1 MKFHLD
7 RGVLGDAVSW
17 ATRTLPVRPAMPI
30 LQGVRIVADQS
41 GQLQLSTFDYE
52 VSAQI
57 TLEAEVEQG
66 GEVLVQ
72 GRMLSEIVR
81 ALPNKSVSVALEGT
95 KLQVRCG
102 SARFALATL
111 PVEEY
116 PQLPAMPPVAGSVPA
131 DVFAE
136 AISQVTVAASKD
148 DTLPLLTGV
157 KVEIEGEKVT
167 LMATDRY
174 RLAMRELTWNPAEPS
189 AELTALVRARTL
201 HEVARS
207 LATGGSVD
215 LALSSETSAN
225 LIGFESGGRRTTS
238 TLVDGDYPPVRR
250 LFPDSAPITAVVA
263 TGPLIEAVKR
273 VSLVAERNTPV
284 RLSFTEGQVAL
295 EAGAGDDA
303 QASEVLEAQLE
314 GEDLVVGFN
323 SGFLLDGLGALGTD
337 FARLTFS
344 DSIKPSVMSGQ
355 DSLEGTPDGSY
366 KYLIMP
372 MRI

>member
-7 RGVLGDAVSW
+7 KGVLVDAVSW

-30 LQGVRIVADQS
+30 LQGVRIIADAS
-41 GQLQLSTFDYE
+41 GELQLSTFDYE

-57 TLEAEVEQG
+57 TTAAEVDTPG
-66 GEVLVQ
+66 DVLVQ

-81 ALPNKSVSVALEGT
+81 ALPNRDVSVALEGT
-95 KLQVRCG
+95 KLRVTCG
-102 SARFALATL
+102 NSRFQLATL

-116 PQLPAMPPVAGSVPA
+116 PQLPAMPPVLGSVAA
-131 DVFAE
+131 DVFAS
-136 AISQVTVAASKD
+136 AIAQVTVAASKD

-157 KVEIEGEKVT
+157 RMEIEGEKMT

-174 RLAMRELTWNPAEPS
+174 RLGMRELTWNPANPS
-189 AELTALVRARTL
+189 VSTSALVRSRTL
-201 HEVARS
+201 SEVARS
-207 LATGGSVD
+207 LTGGGSVEI
-215 LALSSETSAN
+215 ALEEGSSHQ

-250 LFPDSAPITAVVA
+250 LFPDSVPVTAVVA
-263 TGPLIEAVKR
+263 TQPLIEAVKR

-284 RLSFTEGQVAL
+284 RLSFSEGQVAL

-314 GEDLVVGFN
+314 GDEIVVGYN
-323 SGFLLDGLGALGTD
+323 SGFLLDGLGAVGTD
-337 FARLTFS
+337 FVKLAFT
-344 DSIKPSVMSGQ
+344 DSVKPSVLTGQ
-355 DSLEGTPDGSY
+355 DCLEGSADSSY
-366 KYLIMP
+366 RYLLMP

>member
-30 LQGVRIVADQS
+30 LQGVRIVAD
-41 GQLQLSTFDYE
+41 GGGELQLSTFDYE

-57 TLEAEVEQG
+57 RLEAEVDEP

-72 GRMLSEIVR
+72 GRMLSDIVR
-81 ALPNKSVSVALEGT
+81 ALPNKDVSIALEGT

-116 PQLPAMPPVAGSVPA
+116 PQLPSMPPVAGMVAA
-131 DVFAE
+131 DVFSE

-157 KVEIEGEKVT
+157 KVEISGETMT

-174 RLAMRELTWNPAEPS
+174 RLALRELTWNPSSPG
-189 AELTALVRARTL
+189 AELTALVRGRTL

-207 LATGGSVD
+207 LATGGGVEI
-215 LALSSETSAN
+215 ALSEDAGAT
-225 LIGFESGGRRTTS
+225 LIGFEAGGRRTTS

-250 LFPDSAPITAVVA
+250 LFPDTSAITAVVS
-263 TGPLIEAVKR
+263 TVGLIDAVKR

-284 RLSFTEGQVAL
+284 RLSFSEGQVAL

-303 QASEVLEAQLE
+303 QASEVLEAHLE

-323 SGFLLDGLGALGTD
+323 SGFLLDGLGALGTE
-337 FARLTFS
+337 FARLTFT
-344 DSIKPSVMSGQ
+344 DSIKPSVMTGQ
-355 DSLEGTPDGSY
+355 DSLEGEPDSSY